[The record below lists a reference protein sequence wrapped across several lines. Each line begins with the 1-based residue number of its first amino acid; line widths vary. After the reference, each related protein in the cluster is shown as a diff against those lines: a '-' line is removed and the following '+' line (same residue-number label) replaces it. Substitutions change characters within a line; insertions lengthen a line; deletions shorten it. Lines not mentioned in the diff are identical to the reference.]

1 MDYLNRTTG
10 TVVAQ
15 EEKKIFFDETRNAF
29 NPAGIK
35 YEESAD
41 VADLYKPVQGT
52 QKSAFGGA
60 RVIPGPGY
68 SEHPLPPV
76 GLKTKQ
82 DPVDID
88 DDVSDHGPDSIVQ
101 QLRELDGMNR
111 YMNNV
116 RVPTSNKSL

>member
-1 MDYLNRTTG
+1 MDYVNRTTG
-10 TVVAQ
+10 TVAAV

-29 NPAGIK
+29 NPAGIT

-41 VADLYKPVQGT
+41 VAKLYNPIQGK

-68 SEHPLPPV
+68 SEHPLPAV
-76 GLKTKQ
+76 ELKTKQ

-88 DDVSDHGPDSIVQ
+88 DDVSDHGPDSVEQ

-111 YMNNV
+111 YLNNV
-116 RVPTSNKSL
+116 RIPTSN